1 MAKKQNNKYWRDRI
15 KAEMDAKDKDDIS
28 LERAMKQLHDFHYR
42 EIEKE
47 IDSFYQRYAEKE
59 GMDIQAA
66 KRAVSDADLNAYQ
79 KKAKELVAKAN
90 RMREQGI
97 KVTKANFTHQEN
109 VDMAIYNLK
118 MKVKADELLL
128 LNIDL
133 AAHNLAIDEY
143 KTTKDFLDEGFRK
156 ELKFQ
161 SGLLG
166 LSVASKEKINT
177 LAEATINANFKGS
190 RWSDKIWE
198 RQEELRNIINQEC
211 YKAIVRGKNA
221 ENYSSKLK
229 SFLKNEIDV
238 SSGYARRLAITE
250 HARVQMEVGRLSMV
264 ENGFNGFDIIPEP
277 RACDTCKDI
286 AKKGPFSLEKWETGS
301 YAPPFHPHC
310 RCAVVGEDID
320 KKDKSDKIEYEIA
333 DDKIEKELDKQSNKV
348 FKKLLYNQKSALVDY
363 TNNYHKQ
370 INEYLRGIVA
380 NDDVLGWVG
389 DLADNVDKAL
399 ESSKIGK
406 DLVLYRGVSQKEFEL
421 LKENDSWNTF
431 LSTSINKDVASGFGT
446 EDYGGSGFVVEI
458 QAPSNTKG
466 MYLGHHSS
474 VSHEKE
480 MLLQRN
486 QKYKILSSSENEL
499 KIEVLP

>member
-90 RMREQGI
+90 KMREQGI

-118 MKVKADELLL
+118 MKVKAEELLL

-198 RQEELRNIINQEC
+198 RQDELRNIINQEC

-310 RCAVVGEDID
+310 RCAVVGEDIEEIKKSKTIKMDLSNLQLFGKQD
-320 KKDKSDKIEYEIA
+320 KNEVLSKISEGLINERVFKARKKEFDNVFKNGIQTP
-333 DDKIEKELDKQSNKV
+333 IEKVFDKTNAYYHIINGHDELFTDDGVDRIKEALINPDEIYQTKDFFGIEANSYFKRKKGHKELLVVTRNGIITAYEPGKNYLAKQKR
-348 FKKLLYNQKSALVDY
+348 K
-363 TNNYHKQ
+363 
-370 INEYLRGIVA
+370 G
-380 NDDVLGWVG
+380 
-389 DLADNVDKAL
+389 
-399 ESSKIGK
+399 SKI
-406 DLVLYRGVSQKEFEL
+406 Y
-421 LKENDSWNTF
+421 DS
-431 LSTSINKDVASGFGT
+431 
-446 EDYGGSGFVVEI
+446 
-458 QAPSNTKG
+458 KG
-466 MYLGHHSS
+466 
-474 VSHEKE
+474 
-480 MLLQRN
+480 
-486 QKYKILSSSENEL
+486 
-499 KIEVLP
+499 

>member
-90 RMREQGI
+90 KMREQGI

-198 RQEELRNIINQEC
+198 RQDELRNIINQEC

-277 RACDTCKDI
+277 RACATCKDI

-310 RCAVVGEDID
+310 RCAVVGEDIEETKKSKTIKMD
-320 KKDKSDKIEYEIA
+320 LKNLQFFGKKDKQHILQKISQGLIDGQVFVNRKKEFDEAFKNGIETPIGRIFDRTEAYYHIIKGHPELFEDNGVSRIVNALKKPDEIYRTTDKFGNEANSYIKYE
-333 DDKIEKELDKQSNKV
+333 E
-348 FKKLLYNQKSALVDY
+348 
-363 TNNYHKQ
+363 H
-370 INEYLRGIVA
+370 
-380 NDDVLGWVG
+380 
-389 DLADNVDKAL
+389 
-399 ESSKIGK
+399 GK
-406 DLVLYRGVSQKEFEL
+406 DLLVVTRNGIITAYEPDTKYLENKK
-421 LKENDSWNTF
+421 LKGSKIYDS
-431 LSTSINKDVASGFGT
+431 KD
-446 EDYGGSGFVVEI
+446 
-458 QAPSNTKG
+458 
-466 MYLGHHSS
+466 
-474 VSHEKE
+474 
-480 MLLQRN
+480 
-486 QKYKILSSSENEL
+486 
-499 KIEVLP
+499 

>member
-90 RMREQGI
+90 KMREQGI

-198 RQEELRNIINQEC
+198 RQDELRNIINQEC

-348 FKKLLYNQKSALVDY
+348 FKKMLYNQKSAIVDY
-363 TNNYHKQ
+363 TNSDHGE
-370 INEYLRGIVA
+370 INRYLRGIINPLSEDWA
-380 NDDVLGWVG
+380 SE
-389 DLADNVDKAL
+389 LAGHIDSAL
-399 ESSKIGK
+399 KNLTIGK
-406 DLVLYRGVSQKEFEL
+406 NLILYRGVSQDEFL
-421 LKENDSWNTF
+421 SISENDTWQTF
-431 LSTSINKDVASGFGT
+431 LSTSISKEVASGFGLD
-446 EDYGGSGFVVEI
+446 DYGESGFVVEI
-458 QAPSNTKG
+458 HAPANTKG
-466 MYLGHHSS
+466 TYLGHHSS

-486 QKYKILSSSENEL
+486 QKYKIINASLNNL
-499 KIEVLP
+499 ILEVLP